1 MAIIAGQIN
10 PANYPQPDY
19 SGVVRS
25 AQMQAQGLADIGK
38 SISGV
43 IDNFGA
49 AKKEQKKVREERKK
63 IDAETKAGRAGIE
76 SAIKLGD
83 LLGFDVKG
91 MLSPVLDRMDDPNTT
106 PMEAAALGREA
117 SSQIANIL
125 NLGFKAQDQ
134 KTQQANLMQDSAY
147 KNAQLDIAQQNA
159 NSRAQS
165 AIAAGNAPPANID
178 MPLGDGSTKL
188 MQWDGESQSYVPVRT
203 SGLTDTSTSALGNL
217 PDPLKPFAKDFEVAG
232 AKYGVAPNIL
242 AAISMHETANGTSP
256 AFRNKNNAMGISD
269 ASGPVKVGSVAES
282 IDKMASLLGRG
293 INEGTGPYANA
304 KSIADIANIY
314 APPGAGN
321 DPKNLNQFWTQGVTS
336 NIQKLSEN
344 QAEQVQPTPQNQG
357 GIGFTPAKT
366 AGSETYRPFTP
377 EEIALYGSQGQVS
390 STGKV
395 YPIRPPTGTKFT
407 TNPDGSVTYETG
419 AGVGAK
425 AEGVAKAQE
434 QMKGE
439 SFRMNQANTEEAF
452 GRLDVAGTNN
462 PLFAAGNSLLA
473 KALPASEV
481 GELESF
487 FERINGENSFVKMSQ
502 LRASSPTGGAAGTM
516 TEKEWPRFEGRFSP
530 LKANAQKDTL
540 AKSLSLNLLNAFEAA
555 NGMPEDII
563 KAFDEKR
570 IDQAAYDKYVNDYV
584 MNRQI
589 ARVNANGV
597 DGKSYDWTRLNK
609 KLLSKS
615 TIFEAPSTSG
625 MGLTPDEQQLVDEFA
640 TKK

>member
-1 MAIIAGQIN
+1 MALTAGQIN
-10 PANYPQPDY
+10 LANYPQPDY
-19 SGVVRS
+19 SGVVQS
-25 AQMQAQGLADIGK
+25 AQMQAKGLADIGK

-49 AKKEQKKVREERKK
+49 AKIERKK
-63 IDAETKAGRAGIE
+63 IDAETKASRAGIE

-83 LLGFDVKG
+83 SLGFDVKS

-117 SSQIANIL
+117 STQIANVL
-125 NLGFKAQDQ
+125 NLGFKAQDRVSE
-134 KTQQANLMQDSAY
+134 QARLSQDAAY

-159 NSRAQS
+159 NSRARS
-165 AIAAGNAPPANID
+165 AIAAGSAPPQTMDI
-178 MPLGDGSTKL
+178 PLGDGSTQK
-188 MQWDGESQSYVPVRT
+188 MQWSTENNSYVPVRT
-203 SGLTDTSTSALGNL
+203 SGLTDTSTSALNNL
-217 PDPLKPFAKDFEVAG
+217 PDPLKPFAKDFETAG
-232 AKYGVAPNIL
+232 AKYGVSPNIL

-269 ASGPVKVGSVAES
+269 ASGPVKVESVAES

-293 INEGTGPYANA
+293 INEGTGPYANV

-321 DPKNLNQFWTQGVTS
+321 DPRNLNQFWTQGVTS

-344 QAEQVQPTPQNQG
+344 QAKQAEPTATTYQG
-357 GIGFTPAKT
+357 RIGYTPAK
-366 AGSETYRPFTP
+366 AETVETFRPFTP
-377 EEIALYGSQGQVS
+377 EEIARYGSDGQVS

-395 YPIRPPTGTKFT
+395 YPIRPPSGTEFT
-407 TNPDGSVTYETG
+407 MNPDGSTTYRQG

-439 SFRMNQANTEEAF
+439 SFRLNQANTEEAF

-570 IDQAAYDKYVNDYV
+570 IDQAEYDKYVNDYV

-597 DGKSYDWTRLNK
+597 EGESYDWTRLNK

-625 MGLTPDEQQLVDEFA
+625 SSNIY
-640 TKK
+640 KKHGVK

>member
-1 MAIIAGQIN
+1 
-10 PANYPQPDY
+10 
-19 SGVVRS
+19 
-25 AQMQAQGLADIGK
+25 
-38 SISGV
+38 
-43 IDNFGA
+43 
-49 AKKEQKKVREERKK
+49 
-63 IDAETKAGRAGIE
+63 
-76 SAIKLGD
+76 
-83 LLGFDVKG
+83 
-91 MLSPVLDRMDDPNTT
+91 
-106 PMEAAALGREA
+106 
-117 SSQIANIL
+117 
-125 NLGFKAQDQ
+125 
-134 KTQQANLMQDSAY
+134 
-147 KNAQLDIAQQNA
+147 
-159 NSRAQS
+159 
-165 AIAAGNAPPANID
+165 
-178 MPLGDGSTKL
+178 
-188 MQWDGESQSYVPVRT
+188 
-203 SGLTDTSTSALGNL
+203 
-217 PDPLKPFAKDFEVAG
+217 
-232 AKYGVAPNIL
+232 
-242 AAISMHETANGTSP
+242 
-256 AFRNKNNAMGISD
+256 
-269 ASGPVKVGSVAES
+269 
-282 IDKMASLLGRG
+282 
-293 INEGTGPYANA
+293 
-304 KSIADIANIY
+304 
-314 APPGAGN
+314 
-321 DPKNLNQFWTQGVTS
+321 
-336 NIQKLSEN
+336 
-344 QAEQVQPTPQNQG
+344 
-357 GIGFTPAKT
+357 
-366 AGSETYRPFTP
+366 
-377 EEIALYGSQGQVS
+377 
-390 STGKV
+390 V